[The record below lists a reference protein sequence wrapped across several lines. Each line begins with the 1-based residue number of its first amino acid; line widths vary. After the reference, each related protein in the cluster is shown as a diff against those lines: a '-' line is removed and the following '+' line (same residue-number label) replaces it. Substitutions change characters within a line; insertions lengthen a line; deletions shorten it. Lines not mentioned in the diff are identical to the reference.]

1 MYGVFDSQFLPM
13 KVAFAR
19 EGTDIDV
26 AYTPNGEVDYLYRTG
41 RLLAVDDPEVLARLE
56 RVLPGVR
63 RTAEEERD
71 AALPGLV
78 ILSIEEVE
86 PGFLTVPQAMELID
100 EAFGGEEGGEGG
112 GKGDGPW
119 ESSARVTEEE
129 RWPVSP
135 LHVMHLKDGRLCEAT
150 EPEVPCCGHRRKGG
164 KGEGEPCPP
173 CPPRAGNGGE
183 GLLIGVC
190 DTGLLAGLDLGQV
203 PWLGGVT
210 GDPDPLGPALPGGA
224 PSIPKYTGHGTFVSG
239 VARCEAPGAA
249 VHVARLFMKD
259 GGEFEHVIARR
270 LWQIFAGDLTNG
282 RVPALVNLSAGGY
295 TRKNRPP
302 LSFNAFF
309 RHHPGV
315 TLTAAA
321 GNDSI
326 CRPFWPAA
334 SRHAIGVGA
343 PGAHQRARVQQL
355 RRLGRRVRAGRGA
368 GQRVRD
374 RRVHLPGAAT
384 APCGAGL
391 RRDGPVERHLVLRAA
406 GRGPDR
412 LADDRGQHAGGRR
425 RLGPAAAGR
434 RGRDPGCRPGPLSP
448 RAVTCPG
455 GPPGTGKRLG
465 LPGNARGRSG

>member
-63 RTAEEERD
+63 RAAEEERD

-119 ESSARVTEEE
+119 ERSARAAEEE

-135 LHVMHLKDGRLCEAT
+135 LHVMHLKGDGRLCEAT
-150 EPEVPCCGHRRKGG
+150 EPEVPCCGHRREGGKGEGG

-173 CPPRAGNGGE
+173 CPPRAGNGGD

-190 DTGLLAGLDLGQV
+190 DTGLLADLDLGQV

-321 GNDSI
+321 GNDSV

-343 PGAHQRARVQQL
+343 LGADLRHRAWFSNFGDWVDVYAPGEALVNAFATGVYTYQEPPRRPAVQAFDGMARWS
-355 RRLGRRVRAGRGA
+355 G
-368 GQRVRD
+368 
-374 RRVHLPGAAT
+374 T
-384 APCGAGL
+384 SFSAPLVAGL
-391 RRDGPVERHLVLRAA
+391 IAWQMTAGSASAADAASALLQQAVADEIQDVGPVLY
-406 GRGPDR
+406 
-412 LADDRGQHAGGRR
+412 
-425 RLGPAAAGR
+425 
-434 RGRDPGCRPGPLSP
+434 P
-448 RAVTCPG
+448 REP
-455 GPPGTGKRLG
+455 
-465 LPGNARGRSG
+465 

>member
-343 PGAHQRARVQQL
+343 LGADLRHRAWFSNFGDWVDVYAPGEALVNAFATGVYTYQEPPRRPAVQDFDGMARWS
-355 RRLGRRVRAGRGA
+355 G
-368 GQRVRD
+368 
-374 RRVHLPGAAT
+374 T
-384 APCGAGL
+384 SFSAPLVAGL
-391 RRDGPVERHLVLRAA
+391 IAWQMTAASTPAADAASALLQQAVADEIQDVGPVLY
-406 GRGPDR
+406 
-412 LADDRGQHAGGRR
+412 
-425 RLGPAAAGR
+425 
-434 RGRDPGCRPGPLSP
+434 P
-448 RAVTCPG
+448 REP
-455 GPPGTGKRLG
+455 
-465 LPGNARGRSG
+465 

>member
-100 EAFGGEEGGEGG
+100 EAFGGEEGGEGGEGG

-343 PGAHQRARVQQL
+343 LGADLRHRAWFSNFGDWVDVYAPGEALVNAFATGVYTYQEPPRRPAVQDFDGMARWS
-355 RRLGRRVRAGRGA
+355 G
-368 GQRVRD
+368 
-374 RRVHLPGAAT
+374 T
-384 APCGAGL
+384 SFSAPLVAGL
-391 RRDGPVERHLVLRAA
+391 IAWQMTAASTPAADAASALLQQAVADEIQDVGPVLY
-406 GRGPDR
+406 
-412 LADDRGQHAGGRR
+412 
-425 RLGPAAAGR
+425 
-434 RGRDPGCRPGPLSP
+434 P
-448 RAVTCPG
+448 REP
-455 GPPGTGKRLG
+455 
-465 LPGNARGRSG
+465 

>member
-150 EPEVPCCGHRRKGG
+150 EPEVPCRGHRRKGG

-190 DTGLLAGLDLGQV
+190 DTGLLADLDLGQV

-343 PGAHQRARVQQL
+343 LGADLRHRAWFSNFGDWVDVYAPGEALVNAFATGVYTYQEPPRRPAVQDFDGMARWS
-355 RRLGRRVRAGRGA
+355 G
-368 GQRVRD
+368 
-374 RRVHLPGAAT
+374 T
-384 APCGAGL
+384 SFSAPLVAGL
-391 RRDGPVERHLVLRAA
+391 IAWQMTAGSASAADAASALLQQAVADEIQDVGPVLY
-406 GRGPDR
+406 
-412 LADDRGQHAGGRR
+412 
-425 RLGPAAAGR
+425 
-434 RGRDPGCRPGPLSP
+434 P
-448 RAVTCPG
+448 REP
-455 GPPGTGKRLG
+455 
-465 LPGNARGRSG
+465 